1 MAINIDKED
10 AIFNSCFCFIVGS
23 LFLIMGIG
31 SIINGSPFH
40 GQTEDIFMGSI
51 SAIFGFLG
59 IISSIIYITKLRYGI
74 VDISKYTDYIESN
87 KTSIGLFARPVFQ
100 KTKIIFANKFV
111 VIEFDVR
118 DIGTGNGKIIIID
131 KLKSEKT
138 DIIIKRPGICT
149 YYKFFTDILC
159 NIIDYETVTE
169 DIFDLLEKKSIFFSI
184 KKIKKIKKP
193 LYLDINK
200 ASEAELTAIPG
211 VTIAKAK
218 HAIKMRKKYSFY
230 LTMNQFYETINL
242 DEEFIEQIQ
251 TKGKK
256 IVLNS
261 LPEYKMLQMKKE
273 EE

>member
-1 MAINIDKED
+1 MSDGIVCIIVG
-10 AIFNSCFCFIVGS
+10 IFELIIGIGGIASSGDDPMGVFVFCFLGVV
-23 LFLIMGIG
+23 F
-31 SIINGSPFH
+31 IIS
-40 GQTEDIFMGSI
+40 
-51 SAIFGFLG
+51 G
-59 IISSIIYITKLRYGI
+59 IIQSV
-74 VDISKYTDYIESN
+74 VDSKYDCEGISLDVLSKYLDCKKMN
-87 KTSIGLFARPVFQ
+87 KTFLDLFVRPVWQ
-100 KTKIIFANKFV
+100 ESKIILANKFV
-111 VIEFDVR
+111 IIEFNIEKAAKNEFIFNITD
-118 DIGTGNGKIIIID
+118 KINMETFVINAHHNRVY
-131 KLKSEKT
+131 KSY
-138 DIIIKRPGICT
+138 RS
-149 YYKFFTDILC
+149 FANILT
-159 NIIDYETVTE
+159 NIIDYDTVAD
-169 DIFDLLEKKSIFFSI
+169 DIVYTLNRVNLKFTCSEK
-184 KKIKKIKKP
+184 KKIKKP